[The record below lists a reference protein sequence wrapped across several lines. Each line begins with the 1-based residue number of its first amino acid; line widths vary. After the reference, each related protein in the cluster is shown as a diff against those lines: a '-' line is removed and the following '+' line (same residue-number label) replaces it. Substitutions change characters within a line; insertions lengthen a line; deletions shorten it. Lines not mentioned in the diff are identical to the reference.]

1 MHAIIFLW
9 AALIAGR
16 AHAAA
21 VFAHFLVS
29 NAANFTIT
37 DWADHIRLA
46 QDAQVDAFALNI
58 AADDAINGHALQ
70 LAFTAAQ
77 RARFKVFFSF
87 DYVARGPWNQ
97 HDVIGLLLQYR
108 TNEAYY
114 RVNGHPFAST
124 FEGSENAEEWK
135 SVKASTDCFFIPDWS
150 SLGVKAALEK
160 GYGIVDG
167 LFSWAAWPS
176 GAEDM
181 NTQVDMSYLELLQQ
195 GGLAYMMPV
204 SPWFYTNL
212 PGYGKNWLWRGDD
225 LWYDRWQEVLSL
237 RPEFVEI
244 ISWNDYGE
252 SHYIGPLHQGG
263 YGVFKTGKAPF
274 NYAEGMPHDGW
285 RILLPFIVGDYK
297 NGSAAVNEESLVT
310 WYRTTP
316 GAACDA
322 GGTSAN
328 TRSHGQVE
336 FSPQEVTKDRIYYSA
351 LLTEYAVAEVTIGGV
366 TQTGTWGS
374 EPSSGKGIYHGSAP
388 FNGATGD
395 VEVTLSRRDNKVL
408 TLRGKAIS
416 GDCPNNI
423 QNWNAWVGSGRVPC
437 RSSTISREI
446 YLPSN
451 PAAVSEV

>member
-1 MHAIIFLW
+1 
-9 AALIAGR
+9 
-16 AHAAA
+16 
-21 VFAHFLVS
+21 
-29 NAANFTIT
+29 
-37 DWADHIRLA
+37 
-46 QDAQVDAFALNI
+46 LNI
-58 AADDAINGHALQ
+58 AADDAINGPALQ

-77 RARFKVFFSF
+77 SARFKVFFSF

-97 HDVIGLLLQYR
+97 NDVIRLLLQYR
-108 TNEAYY
+108 MNEAYY
-114 RVNGHPFAST
+114 CVNGHPFAST

-135 SVKASTDCFFIPDWS
+135 NIKASTDCYFIPDWS
-150 SLGVKAALEK
+150 SLGAKAALER
-160 GYGIVDG
+160 GYGLVDG

-176 GAEDM
+176 GAQDM
-181 NTQVDMSYLELLQQ
+181 NTHVDMSYLELLQET

-225 LWYDRWQEVLSL
+225 LWYDRWQEVLSI
-237 RPEFVEI
+237 RPDFVEI

-263 YGVFKTGKAPF
+263 YGAFITGKAPF

-285 RILLPFIVGDYK
+285 RIILPFIIGNYK
-297 NGSAAVNEESLVT
+297 NGSAALKEESLVT

-328 TRSHGQVE
+328 TRSHGQAE
-336 FSPQEVTKDRIYYSA
+336 ISPREVTKDRIYYSA
-351 LLTEYAVAEVTIGGV
+351 LLTEYAMAEVTIGGV
-366 TQTGTWGS
+366 TQTGKWRS
-374 EPSSGKGIYHGSAP
+374 KPSSGKGIYQGSAP

-395 VEVTLSRRDNKVL
+395 VEVTLWRGGNRVL

-416 GDCPNNI
+416 GNCPNDI
-423 QNWNAWVGSGRVPC
+423 QNWNAWVGSV
-437 RSSTISREI
+437 
-446 YLPSN
+446 
-451 PAAVSEV
+451 